1 MGSKDGKDSI
11 HHSDFGSL
19 YKDHSNSAEPKLSES
34 TPDTL
39 DRDSLTPVIRDSD
52 VPDSL
57 LISYLS
63 TENGQTVLHHL
74 GQNSDYK
81 NLLSSFSHDSD
92 NPELSRIMQS
102 RLFEPVSIS
111 SQSFGSSLDLANSD
125 TPIST
130 LLDTLPGC
138 DRMLST
144 LLIRIQSNS
153 LVDTMLQE
161 LSLSANEKFKSFLQ
175 DTLVEMDREIVVP
188 EILEERQ
195 LNFTKQ
201 EILSDILQQISEQE
215 SAQPGVHHVDQAG
228 QEARY
233 GAFIADEHAKMYQL
247 QRDKTGKAL
256 HLFADSVENI
266 FQLNEKQKLFKL
278 DWFATSLQKAQ
289 HALADFDLKEVVS
302 DIKDLMNKEA
312 TAKPVGIDLS
322 NLQGDPDSL
331 VTLAEHIDEKD
342 MEFVH
347 NYFQN
352 CSDSFTVN
360 HLIDELLHCRPEQ
373 RPFYYTLLFKIPR
386 TLTVPVILERQFEL
400 TDDHATLLDILKQL
414 DDKKAAVL
422 RNIHDE
428 QATIREQQTQSAKSN
443 EDRDVAALIDE
454 PPRLLSLLQWRDGRL
469 LQPMSDYLSSDQ
481 VVHRHLPVLLEALS
495 RQATKSALDP
505 EIESSALTLL
515 SIMGQKAV
523 PVLLEYQTDPSL
535 QTFVNTAI
543 EQL

>member
-34 TPDTL
+34 TPDTPY
-39 DRDSLTPVIRDSD
+39 RDPLTPVIRDSD
-52 VPDSL
+52 PPDSL

-63 TENGQTVLHHL
+63 TENGQTILHHL

-92 NPELSRIMQS
+92 NPELSRIIQAE
-102 RLFEPVSIS
+102 LFERVTVS
-111 SQSFGSSLDLANSD
+111 SQSSGLPADRTESD
-125 TPIST
+125 TPISA
-130 LLDTLPGC
+130 LLDAQPGC

-144 LLIRIQSNS
+144 LLIRLQSNS

-161 LSLSANEKFKSFLQ
+161 FSLSENEKYKSFLK

-188 EILEERQ
+188 EILQEQQ
-195 LNFTKQ
+195 LNVTKQ
-201 EILSDILQQISEQE
+201 EILSDILQQISEQD
-215 SAQPGVHHVDQAG
+215 SARPAVHSVDQAG

-233 GAFIADEHAKMYQL
+233 GAFIADEHARVYQL
-247 QRDKTGKAL
+247 QRDKTGKA
-256 HLFADSVENI
+256 HSLFAGAVDNI
-266 FQLNEKQKLFKL
+266 FQLQEKHNLFKL
-278 DWFATSLQKAQ
+278 DWLATSLQNAQ
-289 HALADFDLKEVVS
+289 KALANLDLGEVVS
-302 DIKDLMNKEA
+302 EVKDLFNKEA

-322 NLQGDPDSL
+322 SLEGKSDSL
-331 VTLAEHIDEKD
+331 ITLAEHIDEKD
-342 MEFVH
+342 MEIMH

-360 HLIDELLHCRPEQ
+360 HLIDELLQCRSEQ
-373 RPFYYTLLFKIPR
+373 RSFYYDLLFKIPR
-386 TLTVPVILERQFEL
+386 TITVPVILERQFEL
-400 TDDHATLLDILKQL
+400 TDDHVTLLDILKQL
-414 DDKKAAVL
+414 DDKKAALTEDVHEENAL
-422 RNIHDE
+422 
-428 QATIREQQTQSAKSN
+428 IRQQQSLSGKSK

-515 SIMGQKAV
+515 LIMGQKAM